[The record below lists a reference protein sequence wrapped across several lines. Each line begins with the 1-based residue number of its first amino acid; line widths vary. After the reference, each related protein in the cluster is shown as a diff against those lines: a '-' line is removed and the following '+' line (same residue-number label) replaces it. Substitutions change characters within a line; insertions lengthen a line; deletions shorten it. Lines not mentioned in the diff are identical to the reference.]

1 MACSG
6 PHRHWSNVKQ
16 PHYTEAGRAGG
27 LATADKMRADPKA
40 DAQWRKKVGA
50 ASTDRFRAPAFK
62 ARHAAACKAA
72 ALRRWQCA
80 DADGKD

>member
-1 MACSG
+1 M
-6 PHRHWSNVKQ
+6 KQ

-40 DAQWRKKVGA
+40 DVQWRKNVGA
-50 ASTDRFRAPAFK
+50 ASTDRFRDPAFK

-72 ALRRWQCA
+72 ALRRWQSA
-80 DADGKD
+80 EPGGGKD